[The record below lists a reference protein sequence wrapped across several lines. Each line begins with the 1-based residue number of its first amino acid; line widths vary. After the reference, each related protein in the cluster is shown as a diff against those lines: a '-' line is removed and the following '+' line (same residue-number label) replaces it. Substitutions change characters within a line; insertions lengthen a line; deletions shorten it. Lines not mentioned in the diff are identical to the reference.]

1 MTEMRIGQV
10 LPPGTLFKSQR
21 ETGGAAPVES
31 DVPFGKMI
39 KDVVQEAM
47 DAEQGAAGAI
57 QEFAAGSMNDVH
69 DVMMAVTKANMA
81 VQLLVQ
87 VRNGLL
93 EAYQDLSRIQV

>member
-1 MTEMRIGQV
+1 MTEIRIGRIQ
-10 LPPGTLFKSQR
+10 PPGTIFKSPG
-21 ETGGAAPVES
+21 EVGGAVPAES

-39 KDVVQEAM
+39 KDVVQDAM
-47 DAEQGAAGAI
+47 NAEHGAAGAI

>member
-1 MTEMRIGQV
+1 MSEMRIGQI
-10 LPPGTLFKSQR
+10 LPPGTLFKPQP
-21 ETGGAAPVES
+21 ETGSASPAEN

-57 QEFAAGSMNDVH
+57 QEFAAGSMNNVH
-69 DVMMAVTKANMA
+69 DVMMAVSKANMA

-93 EAYQDLSRIQV
+93 EAYQELSRIPV

>member
-1 MTEMRIGQV
+1 MTGMRIGQV
-10 LPPGTLFKSQR
+10 LPPGTLFKSPG
-21 ETGGAAPVES
+21 EVGGAAPAEN
-31 DVPFGKMI
+31 DVPFGQMI

-47 DAEQGAAGAI
+47 SAEQRATGAI

-69 DVMMAVTKANMA
+69 DVMIAVSKANMA

-93 EAYQDLSRIQV
+93 EAYQEISRVQV

>member
-1 MTEMRIGQV
+1 MSELRIGQV
-10 LPPGTLFKSQR
+10 LPPGTLFKSPR
-21 ETGGAAPVES
+21 EVGGAATVGN

-39 KDVVQEAM
+39 KDVVGDAM
-47 DAEQGAAGAI
+47 EAEQGASTAI

-93 EAYQDLSRIQV
+93 EAYQELSRIGV